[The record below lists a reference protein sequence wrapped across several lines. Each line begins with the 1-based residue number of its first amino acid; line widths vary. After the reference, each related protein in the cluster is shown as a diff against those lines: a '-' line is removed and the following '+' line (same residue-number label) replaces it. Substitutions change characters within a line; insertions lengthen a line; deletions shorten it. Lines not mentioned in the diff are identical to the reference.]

1 MGRTPWS
8 FKNPMGVHMFVT
20 ADIELGGLRQLLRD
34 DIGLLGI
41 WQGVYWN
48 VARPLYMEM
57 RYK

>member
-1 MGRTPWS
+1 
-8 FKNPMGVHMFVT
+8 MFVT